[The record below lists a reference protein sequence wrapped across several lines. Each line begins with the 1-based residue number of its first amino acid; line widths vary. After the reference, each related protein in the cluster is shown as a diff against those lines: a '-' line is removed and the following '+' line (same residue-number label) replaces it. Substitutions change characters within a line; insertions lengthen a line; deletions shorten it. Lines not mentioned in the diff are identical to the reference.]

1 MLTAGPDGE
10 PLRGQGS
17 SPGAPQALP
26 VPLPPPVVAALPS
39 RAALAALDLRRGL
52 SLKFM
57 GSLPEFTPEHGKD
70 PSGQG
75 VGVGFRAI
83 PYKPF

>member
-10 PLRGQGS
+10 PVLGQGS
-17 SPGAPQALP
+17 APGAPQALP
-26 VPLPPPVVAALPS
+26 VPLPPPVLEALPP
-39 RAALAALDLRRGL
+39 RATLAALGLHRGL

-70 PSGQG
+70 TSGQG
-75 VGVGFRAI
+75 VGLGFRAT
-83 PYKPF
+83 PHKPS